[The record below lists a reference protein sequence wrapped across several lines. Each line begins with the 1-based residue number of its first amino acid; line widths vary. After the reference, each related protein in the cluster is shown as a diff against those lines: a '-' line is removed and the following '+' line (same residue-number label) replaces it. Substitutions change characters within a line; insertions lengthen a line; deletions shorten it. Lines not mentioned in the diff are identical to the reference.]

1 MTDNLPPFDERGCL
15 PEGIYNPS
23 VQEFIERFV
32 NITERRE
39 ELFGKIPK
47 IHKTMQ

>member
-23 VQEFIERFV
+23 VKDFFR
-32 NITERRE
+32 
-39 ELFGKIPK
+39 KICK
-47 IHKTMQ
+47 YI